1 MSITF
6 TPAMSDADITGYAG
20 ECYAD
25 FTRPAVQVGFAV
37 TCDAARE
44 AVAFHTL
51 ECEECAVYGAHVSPV
66 IDMPEVNMANSN
78 AAFII
83 ELLGIEFDYCGSIP
97 AAELLERI
105 TFGAVVG
112 GGDTGTVTVA
122 YQTDGGAT
130 MVDCG
135 RPAGYADMRLEQ
147 LREVAEWAVAHGR
160 DVVWS

>member
-6 TPAMSDADITGYAG
+6 TPALSDADVKGYFG

-25 FTRPAVQVGFAV
+25 FNRPPVMVGFSG
-37 TCDAARE
+37 TYEAARE
-44 AVAFHTL
+44 AVAFHGL
-51 ECEECAVYGAHVSPV
+51 ECEECAAYGNIV
-66 IDMPEVNMANSN
+66 IPAIDAPEVNMANTN

-105 TFGAVVG
+105 TFGEVVG
-112 GGDTGTVTVA
+112 GGDAGTVAVEYRA
-122 YQTDGGAT
+122 EGGAT
-130 MVDCG
+130 VIDCG
-135 RPAGYADMRLEQ
+135 RHAGYADERLAQ

-160 DVVWS
+160 EVTWS